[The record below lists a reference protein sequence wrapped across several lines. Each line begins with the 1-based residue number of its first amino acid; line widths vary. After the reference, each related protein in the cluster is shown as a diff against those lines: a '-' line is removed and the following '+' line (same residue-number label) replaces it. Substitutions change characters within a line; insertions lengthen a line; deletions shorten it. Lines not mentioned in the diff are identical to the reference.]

1 MRPLNAMARHRAL
14 PRDPAPSKWK
24 YRYQRMMLTPGMRG
38 LIRIGGPL
46 ALIAIIVTSWSSHAE
61 NRAMAVAKWDEIKQ
75 SVQQRPE
82 FMISEMDVTGA
93 DDVLEPLILATL
105 PVDFPLS
112 SFELDFEVMRQKV
125 EALDSVRSARVRVGD
140 AGVLNV
146 DITPR
151 VPVAIWRD
159 GQELRLLDAEGTFAG
174 FADSRAARLDLP
186 LIAGDGA
193 QAHIA
198 EALAL
203 FRNARPVGQ
212 RLRGLVRMGER
223 RWDVVLDRDQRIL
236 LPAEN
241 PVAALDRVIVLHQAR
256 DMLDRDVAV
265 VDMRNGDRP
274 TLRMNK
280 EAAGAYRR
288 VGQIEVD
295 E

>member
-38 LIRIGGPL
+38 LIRIGVPL
-46 ALIAIIVTSWSSHAE
+46 ALIAIIVTSWSSHPK
-61 NRAMAVAKWDEIKQ
+61 NRAMAVAKWDEMKQ

-93 DDVLEPLILATL
+93 DEVLKPVILATL
-105 PVDFPLS
+105 PLEFPLS
-112 SFELDFEVMRQKV
+112 SFELDLEAMRQKV
-125 EALDSVRSARVRVGD
+125 EALDTVRSARVRVGD

-146 DITPR
+146 DVTAR
-151 VPVAIWRD
+151 VPVALWRD
-159 GQELRLLDAEGTFAG
+159 GQDLRLLDADGTFAG

-186 LIAGDGA
+186 LIAGEGA
-193 QAHIA
+193 QDHIA

-203 FRNARPVGQ
+203 FRNAKPVAD
-212 RLRGLVRMGER
+212 RLRGLVRMGDR

-236 LPAEN
+236 LPTDN

-280 EAAGAYRR
+280 EAAGAFRR
-288 VGQIEVD
+288 VRHTEVN

>member
-1 MRPLNAMARHRAL
+1 MRPLSATRRHRAL

-24 YRYQRMMLTPGMRG
+24 YRYQRMMLTPGFRG
-38 LIRIGGPL
+38 LIRVGLPI
-46 ALIAIIVTSWSSHAE
+46 ALITIISVSWYSHDD
-61 NRAMAVAKWDEIKQ
+61 NRDMAVAKWDEIKQ

-82 FMISEMDVTGA
+82 FMVASLDVTGA
-93 DDVLEPLILATL
+93 DDTLTADVQTLL
-105 PVDFPLS
+105 PVDFPVS
-112 SFELDFEVMRQKV
+112 SFELDLEQMRKSV
-125 EALDSVRSARVRVGD
+125 ESLDAVRSARVRVGD

-151 VPVAIWRD
+151 MAVALWRD
-159 GQELRLLDAEGTFAG
+159 GGVLRLLDAEGTFAG
-174 FADSRAARLDLP
+174 FVETRGDRLDLP
-186 LIAGDGA
+186 LIAGHGA
-193 QAHIA
+193 QDHIE

-203 FRNARPVGQ
+203 FRDAKPIAD
-212 RLRGLVRMGER
+212 RLRGLVRMGDR
-223 RWDVVLDRDQRIL
+223 RWDVVLDRDQTIM
-236 LPAEN
+236 LPSEN

-280 EAAGAYRR
+280 EAANAFRQ
-288 VGQIEVD
+288 VSQTEVD

>member
-1 MRPLNAMARHRAL
+1 MRPLTATRRHRAL

-24 YRYQRMMLTPGMRG
+24 YRYQRMMLTPGFRG
-38 LIRIGGPL
+38 MIRVGVPL
-46 ALIAIIVTSWSSHAE
+46 ALITIIAVSWYSHDE
-61 NRAMAVAKWDEIKQ
+61 NREMAAAKLQKLKEG
-75 SVQQRPE
+75 VQQRPE
-82 FMISEMDVTGA
+82 FMVASLDVTGA
-93 DDVLEPLILATL
+93 DDALTTTVLAQL
-105 PVDFPLS
+105 PVAFPIS
-112 SFELDFEVMRQKV
+112 SFDLDLEAMRTTV
-125 EALDSVRSARVRVGD
+125 EALDAVRSARVRVGD

-151 VPVAIWRD
+151 TPVALWRD
-159 GQELRLLDAEGTFAG
+159 GLELRLLDEEGTFAG
-174 FADSRAARLDLP
+174 FVANRAERLDLP

-193 QAHIA
+193 QTHIA

-203 FRNARPVGQ
+203 FRDAKPIAERV
-212 RLRGLVRMGER
+212 RGLVRMGER

-236 LPAEN
+236 LPGEN

-280 EAAGAYRR
+280 EAADAFRR
-288 VGQIEVD
+288 VSHTEAD
-295 E
+295 N

>member
-1 MRPLNAMARHRAL
+1 MRPLTAMARHRAL

-24 YRYQRMMLTPGMRG
+24 YRYQRMMLTPGFRG
-38 LIRIGGPL
+38 LMRVGVPL
-46 ALIAIIVTSWSSHAE
+46 ALITIIAVSWYSHDE
-61 NRAMAVAKWDEIKQ
+61 NRALAIAKWEGMKRD
-75 SVQQRPE
+75 VQQRPE
-82 FMISEMDVTGA
+82 FMVGALDVTGA
-93 DDVLEPLILATL
+93 DDALTQNVLAQL
-105 PVDFPLS
+105 PVAFPVS
-112 SFELDFEVMRQKV
+112 SFDLDLEQMRKTV
-125 EALDSVRSARVRVGD
+125 EALDAVRSARVRVGT

-151 VPVAIWRD
+151 TPVAVWRD
-159 GQELRLLDAEGTFAG
+159 GGVLRLLDEEGTFAG
-174 FADSRAARLDLP
+174 FVETRADRLDLP
-186 LIAGDGA
+186 LIAGQGA

-203 FRNARPVGQ
+203 FRDAKPIGS

-236 LPAEN
+236 LPGEN

-265 VDMRNGDRP
+265 VDMRNGNRP

-280 EAAGAYRR
+280 EAADAFRR
-288 VGQIEVD
+288 VSYNEAD

>member
-38 LIRIGGPL
+38 LIRIGVPL
-46 ALIAIIVTSWSSHAE
+46 ALIAIIVTSWSSHPE
-61 NRAMAVAKWDEIKQ
+61 NRAMAVAKWDEMKQ

-93 DDVLEPLILATL
+93 DEVLKPVILATL
-105 PVDFPLS
+105 PLEFPLS
-112 SFELDFEVMRQKV
+112 SFELDLEAMRQKV
-125 EALDSVRSARVRVGD
+125 EALDTVRSARVRVGA

-146 DITPR
+146 DVTAR
-151 VPVAIWRD
+151 VPVALWRD
-159 GQELRLLDAEGTFAG
+159 GQDLRLLDADGTFAG

-186 LIAGDGA
+186 LIAGEGA
-193 QAHIA
+193 QDHIA

-203 FRNARPVGQ
+203 FRNAKPVAD
-212 RLRGLVRMGER
+212 RLRGLVRMGDR

-236 LPAEN
+236 LPTDN

-280 EAAGAYRR
+280 EAAGAFRR
-288 VGQIEVD
+288 LGHTEVN